1 MPWFGSEEFKTFDH
15 LENETISLHD
25 LKTYLKKEKHDFM
38 NTLIPLYSI
47 KDTLRVN
54 KRFYQLEDV
63 KTLYAEGIED
73 QMKVID
79 KVQKFEKSIVE
90 EEGFLTLK
98 QYEKKKINF
107 SRMKKD
113 DFLRRFT
120 ILIKML
126 KVGTIG

>member
-113 DFLRRFT
+113 DFLRRF
-120 ILIKML
+120 L
-126 KVGTIG
+126 KSFTKKYRSKIY